1 MHMQGEVH
9 VCRVIYRRAGVGACG
24 AQARQGGGRQRAR
37 LYSRAGG
44 CTAARSYIL
53 LDSSALRCIL
63 APTTL
68 PHPPHESIIL
78 HASCLDA
85 CPALLAPLAMQE
97 TQTKPEGQIRE
108 YGVLL
113 LLPLLLLLL
122 LGRVASFMS
131 MSAQSRSVIL
141 CVVK

>member
-1 MHMQGEVH
+1 
-9 VCRVIYRRAGVGACG
+9 
-24 AQARQGGGRQRAR
+24 
-37 LYSRAGG
+37 
-44 CTAARSYIL
+44 
-53 LDSSALRCIL
+53 
-63 APTTL
+63 
-68 PHPPHESIIL
+68 
-78 HASCLDA
+78 
-85 CPALLAPLAMQE
+85 MQE